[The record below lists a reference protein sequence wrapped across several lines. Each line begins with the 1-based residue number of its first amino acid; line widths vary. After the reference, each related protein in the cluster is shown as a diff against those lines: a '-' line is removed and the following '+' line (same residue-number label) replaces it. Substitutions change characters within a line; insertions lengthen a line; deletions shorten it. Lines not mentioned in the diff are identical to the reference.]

1 MIHVVATIHLKPG
14 CLSQFL
20 EIFKGNVPAVT
31 AENGC
36 IEYRPTVDVATGLAP
51 QVLEPDTMVL
61 IEKWSS
67 IEALLNHLSTP
78 HMLAYRAKVK
88 EMVLKT
94 SLKVLQDA

>member
-1 MIHVVATIHLKPG
+1 MIHVIATIRLKQG

-31 AENGC
+31 AETGC
-36 IEYRPTVDVATGLAP
+36 IEYRPTVDVATGLRP
-51 QVLEPDTMVL
+51 QVLEADTMVL
-61 IEKWSS
+61 IEKWNSLES
-67 IEALLNHLSTP
+67 LHNHLATP

-88 EMVLKT
+88 EMVLST